1 MDKLSSDADLTLAA
15 ELQRDARQTN
25 RALAEKIGLA
35 PSTTLARV
43 RELEANGVIGGYHAR
58 VDLSALGRSLQALI
72 FVRFQPKNEALVNG
86 FFDGIWEL
94 PEVIGIDLISGSED
108 AVVHVAVPD
117 VDALNKVVLKKINSF
132 DGVVDERTSLLFE
145 HRRKA
150 VIEPLD

>member
-58 VDLSALGRSLQALI
+58 VDLSA
-72 FVRFQPKNEALVNG
+72 
-86 FFDGIWEL
+86 
-94 PEVIGIDLISGSED
+94 
-108 AVVHVAVPD
+108 
-117 VDALNKVVLKKINSF
+117 
-132 DGVVDERTSLLFE
+132 
-145 HRRKA
+145 RKFPHA
-150 VIEPLD
+150 GH